1 MPTINEQVLPP
12 GAICWT
18 RQLKGEFKAQSK
30 KVGMILG
37 HDGTDEDGASACER
51 TVARPWPLLRTPERL
66 LRSLEAQLG
75 GSPWPGQLAP
85 GRSKDEGVAAR
96 PGQAS
101 TTTSRSTRTARSS
114 GSPSPT

>member
-18 RQLKGEFKAQSK
+18 RQLKGEFKEQSK

-51 TVARPWPLLRTPERL
+51 TVLAR
-66 LRSLEAQLG
+66 
-75 GSPWPGQLAP
+75 
-85 GRSKDEGVAAR
+85 GRSSAPRSACSAAWRLAVARAAR
-96 PGQAS
+96 PGPLQ
-101 TTTSRSTRTARSS
+101 
-114 GSPSPT
+114 G